1 VRSTRED
8 RQMHPTP
15 RWAPFRQLVLLEVA
29 VATLLLLVAG
39 LWQMWFPLGLWQ
51 ALRWSYWSL
60 PLGLVAALPPLLL
73 LLVLES
79 SLNWRWLCVFRD
91 NVHAFLAPLLG
102 HLQWSEMLALAGLA
116 GLSEEVF
123 FRGVLQQ
130 KMGLLLAS
138 LVFGVLHA
146 LSFPYMIWA
155 TVTGLYLGW
164 LLLVTQT
171 LWVPIVTHTGIDFMG
186 LVYIR
191 LVVVPRADAFRCRD
205 QT

>member
-1 VRSTRED
+1 
-8 RQMHPTP
+8 MHPTP
-15 RWAPFRQLVLLEVA
+15 RQAPFRRLVVLEAA
-29 VATLLLLVAG
+29 VATLLLLAAW
-39 LWQMWFPLGLWQ
+39 LWQMCFPLGLWQ
-51 ALRWSYWSL
+51 ALRWSYWIL
-60 PLGLVAALPPLLL
+60 PLGMVAALPPLLL
-73 LLVLES
+73 ILVLES

-102 HLQWSEMLALAGLA
+102 RLQWSEMLALAGLA

-130 KMGLLLAS
+130 KMGLVPAS

-146 LSFPYMIWA
+146 LSLPYMIWA
-155 TVTGLYLGW
+155 TLTGLYLGW

-171 LWVPIVTHTGIDFMG
+171 LWVPIVTHTVIDFMG
-186 LVYIR
+186 LLYIR
-191 LVVVPRADAFRCRD
+191 LVVVPRDDAFRYRG

>member
-1 VRSTRED
+1 
-8 RQMHPTP
+8 MHPTL
-15 RWAPFRQLVLLEVA
+15 RQAPFRRPLLLEAV
-29 VATLLLLVAG
+29 VATLFLLAAG

-60 PLGLVAALPPLLL
+60 PLGMVAALPPLLL
-73 LLVLES
+73 IPVLES
-79 SLNWRWLCVFRD
+79 PLHWHWLRVFRD
-91 NVHAFLAPLLG
+91 NVHTFLAPLLG
-102 HLQWSEMLALAGLA
+102 GLQWSEMLALAGLA

-130 KMGLLLAS
+130 KLGLLPAS

-146 LSFPYMIWA
+146 LSLPYMIWA

-171 LWVPIVTHTGIDFMG
+171 LWVPIVTHTVIDFMG

-191 LVVVPRADAFRCRD
+191 LVVVPRYDAFRCRD
-205 QT
+205 QI